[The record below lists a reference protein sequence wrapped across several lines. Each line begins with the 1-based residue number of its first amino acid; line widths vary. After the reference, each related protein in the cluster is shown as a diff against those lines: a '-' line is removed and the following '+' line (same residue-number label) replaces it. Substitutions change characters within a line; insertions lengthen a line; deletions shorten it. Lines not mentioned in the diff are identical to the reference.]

1 MTACGS
7 GGRALTAG
15 AGDTGSENAVPE
27 LLEGDQ
33 LRALA
38 QRLPTWQVGD
48 GRLVRDIEAST
59 FPAAIAWVVL
69 IAEAAE
75 SMDHHPDIDIRWRR
89 LHLELSTHSAGGRIT
104 DLDVALAERI
114 DAIVG

>member
-1 MTACGS
+1 MAEP
-7 GGRALTAG
+7 L
-15 AGDTGSENAVPE
+15 DD
-27 LLEGDQ
+27 DQ
-33 LRALA
+33 LRALGE
-38 QRLPTWQVGD
+38 RLPSWQVGD
-48 GRLVRDIEAST
+48 GRLVLDVEAPS
-59 FPAAIAWVVL
+59 FPAAIEWVVL

>member
-1 MTACGS
+1 MAEP
-7 GGRALTAG
+7 L
-15 AGDTGSENAVPE
+15 DD
-27 LLEGDQ
+27 DQ
-33 LRALA
+33 LRPLGE
-38 QRLPTWQVGD
+38 RLPAWQVGD
-48 GRLVRDIEAST
+48 GRLVRDVEAPSFPVAIE
-59 FPAAIAWVVL
+59 WVVL

>member
-1 MTACGS
+1 MAEP
-7 GGRALTAG
+7 L
-15 AGDTGSENAVPE
+15 DD
-27 LLEGDQ
+27 DQ
-33 LRALA
+33 LRALGE
-38 QRLPTWQVGD
+38 RLPSWQVGE
-48 GRLVRDIEAST
+48 GRLVRDVEAPT
-59 FPAAIAWVVL
+59 FPAAIEWVVL

-89 LHLELSTHSAGGRIT
+89 LHLELSTHSAGGCIT

>member
-1 MTACGS
+1 MAEP
-7 GGRALTAG
+7 L
-15 AGDTGSENAVPE
+15 DD
-27 LLEGDQ
+27 DQ
-33 LRALA
+33 LRALGE
-38 QRLPTWQVGD
+38 RLPAWQVGD
-48 GRLVRDIEAST
+48 GRLVRDVEAPSFPVAIE
-59 FPAAIAWVVL
+59 WVVL

>member
-1 MTACGS
+1 MAEP
-7 GGRALTAG
+7 L
-15 AGDTGSENAVPE
+15 DD
-27 LLEGDQ
+27 DQ
-33 LRALA
+33 LREMGE
-38 QRLPTWQVGD
+38 RLPSWQVGD
-48 GRLVRDIEAST
+48 GRLVRDVEAPSFPIAIE
-59 FPAAIAWVVL
+59 WVVL

>member
-1 MTACGS
+1 MAEP
-7 GGRALTAG
+7 L
-15 AGDTGSENAVPE
+15 DD
-27 LLEGDQ
+27 DQ
-33 LRALA
+33 LRALGE
-38 QRLPTWQVGD
+38 RLPSWQVGD
-48 GRLVRDIEAST
+48 GRLVRDVEAPT
-59 FPAAIAWVVL
+59 FPVAIEWVFL

>member
-1 MTACGS
+1 MAEP
-7 GGRALTAG
+7 L
-15 AGDTGSENAVPE
+15 DD
-27 LLEGDQ
+27 DQ
-33 LRALA
+33 LRALGD
-38 QRLPTWQVGD
+38 RLPTWQVGE
-48 GRLVRDIEAST
+48 GRLVRDVEAPT
-59 FPAAIAWVVL
+59 FPAAIEWVVL

-104 DLDVALAERI
+104 DLDVALADRI

>member
-1 MTACGS
+1 MAEP
-7 GGRALTAG
+7 L
-15 AGDTGSENAVPE
+15 DD
-27 LLEGDQ
+27 DQ
-33 LRALA
+33 LRELGE
-38 QRLPTWQVGD
+38 RLPSWQVGD
-48 GRLVRDIEAST
+48 GRLVRDVEAPSFPVAIE
-59 FPAAIAWVVL
+59 WVVL

-104 DLDVALAERI
+104 DLDVALAQRI

>member
-1 MTACGS
+1 MAEP
-7 GGRALTAG
+7 L
-15 AGDTGSENAVPE
+15 DD
-27 LLEGDQ
+27 DQ
-33 LRALA
+33 LRALGE
-38 QRLPTWQVGD
+38 RLPSWQVGD
-48 GRLVRDIEAST
+48 GRLVRDVEAPT
-59 FPAAIAWVVL
+59 FPAEIEWVVL

>member
-1 MTACGS
+1 MAEP
-7 GGRALTAG
+7 L
-15 AGDTGSENAVPE
+15 DD
-27 LLEGDQ
+27 DQ
-33 LRALA
+33 LRALGEI
-38 QRLPTWQVGD
+38 LPSGEVGD
-48 GRLVRDIEAST
+48 GRLVRDVEAPSFPVAIE
-59 FPAAIAWVVL
+59 WVVL

-104 DLDVALAERI
+104 DLDVALAQRI